1 MLNLFRDFIPNRAYG
16 KLITD
21 FTLDFRIKENSA
33 SNSNYNGTNNSYS
46 ICFYLLFIYNWLKTE
61 KNTYTKNIV
70 SQKEC

>member
-21 FTLDFRIKENSA
+21 FTLDFRIKENST
-33 SNSNYNGTNNSYS
+33 SNSYYNGTNNSYF